1 MIKKIFFGMH
11 FWLPLLY
18 TVVFVVISLI
28 AGVLGGNWPFYFL
41 GLSLSLFG
49 SVMLT
54 YATGH
59 KKSVFTSETEN
70 ENRTP
75 VRPYEPNTSNAPSP
89 APAEPAVN
97 DDREDENLRMYDEQ
111 LRYTKGMK
119 ATPSQANG
127 EYYDSKPED
136 DLMKGDAMRE
146 YYGSAPSERRY
157 GDGYADGGYQGYV
170 NPMQP
175 DRERGEF
182 SPYVQPANSQSRS
195 GASLSDYDD
204 AAASGREQPR
214 IYRLKSEPNVLLYEY
229 KDFFKK
235 YYINPDG
242 SKTLLSTEPKKK

>member
-1 MIKKIFFGMH
+1 MQNQ
-11 FWLPLLY
+11 
-18 TVVFVVISLI
+18 S
-28 AGVLGGNWPFYFL
+28 
-41 GLSLSLFG
+41 
-49 SVMLT
+49 
-54 YATGH
+54 
-59 KKSVFTSETEN
+59 
-70 ENRTP
+70 
-75 VRPYEPNTSNAPSP
+75 
-89 APAEPAVN
+89 
-97 DDREDENLRMYDEQ
+97 
-111 LRYTKGMK
+111 
-119 ATPSQANG
+119 
-127 EYYDSKPED
+127 PED